1 MNTQKLNFQ
10 ETFQKKHLD
19 FGPPSQYFGDIHHQ
33 QPWMMRTTTQQH
45 QNLDHARSPS
55 TILSR
60 FESPASAFYATE
72 RYMGFCQYDSQ
83 AAGNNCSQFSRTCD
97 SSQQFHLYQS
107 PGENFSVLSAEQ
119 AVPLEIPW
127 NFYKSPEASCI
138 NPLGKQYSGPFDEH
152 QDHRVSNDG
161 YGLTS
166 LSQQGYASHQEKQS
180 PRFSS
185 SSSFSTGP
193 VITNKTRIRWTQD
206 LHEKFVECVNRLG
219 GADKATPKAILK
231 LMDSEG
237 LTIFHVKS
245 HLQKYRMAKYVPE
258 FPEGKLE
265 KRSSLNDLPQID
277 VKATL
282 QIKEAL
288 QLQLDVQRRLHEQLE
303 IQRKLQL
310 RIEEQGKHL
319 KMLFDQQQ
327 KASKDHSKPQ
337 NLEKVPEDDPPFNFE
352 GIEFSTS
359 ENSGNSHFT

>member
-19 FGPPSQYFGDIHHQ
+19 FGPPSQYFGDIQQQ

-97 SSQQFHLYQS
+97 SSQQFHSYQS
-107 PGENFSVLSAEQ
+107 PGEIFSVLSAEQ

-152 QDHRVSNDG
+152 QDHRVSSFPPWKLFIHFFFFFSFRICFWLWVVFVFFFYLQVSNDG

-219 GADKATPKAILK
+219 GADSKCWYLLNFVSWRNK
-231 LMDSEG
+231 
-237 LTIFHVKS
+237 IF
-245 HLQKYRMAKYVPE
+245 
-258 FPEGKLE
+258 
-265 KRSSLNDLPQID
+265 
-277 VKATL
+277 
-282 QIKEAL
+282 
-288 QLQLDVQRRLHEQLE
+288 
-303 IQRKLQL
+303 
-310 RIEEQGKHL
+310 
-319 KMLFDQQQ
+319 
-327 KASKDHSKPQ
+327 
-337 NLEKVPEDDPPFNFE
+337 
-352 GIEFSTS
+352 
-359 ENSGNSHFT
+359 

>member
-19 FGPPSQYFGDIHHQ
+19 FGPPSQYFGDIHQQ

-219 GADKATPKAILK
+219 GAD
-231 LMDSEG
+231 
-237 LTIFHVKS
+237 
-245 HLQKYRMAKYVPE
+245 R
-258 FPEGKLE
+258 KLE